1 MKRIAA
7 VLSLLL
13 SLAGVSSAQNW
24 SLVTATNLTYQ
35 DGTKLPSGKLCFTG
49 TDSDD
54 NPVSFKVGGGG
65 QAVSGAVCTA
75 ITDGAIGSFS
85 VPNPAVTAPANINY
99 RVEVN
104 DNQGWK
110 LVYTQVHFTGSPFNF
125 DAYVPNVGTVTSG
138 TSVDDLTVGT
148 LHVTACV
155 GSGCGSG
162 SGTSASFVD
171 NETPSGTINGV
182 NTNFSIAQAPV
193 PTASLV
199 LTRNGIVLFQ
209 SVDYTLSGTAITF
222 LSGAIPVT
230 GDALR
235 ASYRIG
241 GSSSNFVDFETPTGT
256 INGVNLS
263 FTLAHSPVTG
273 SLALMRNG
281 VVLVATVDYALSGSS
296 ITFTSGAQPL
306 TGDSLFAN
314 YRY

>member
-1 MKRIAA
+1 LVAGHCDQSDLPGRYEDPLRQALLHRYRLRRQSSVVQGRGRRA
-7 VLSLLL
+7 GSLRG
-13 SLAGVSSAQNW
+13 SLYGHHERCDWFILGSESSPH
-24 SLVTATNLTYQ
+24 
-35 DGTKLPSGKLCFTG
+35 GPGEH
-49 TDSDD
+49 
-54 NPVSFKVGGGG
+54 
-65 QAVSGAVCTA
+65 
-75 ITDGAIGSFS
+75 
-85 VPNPAVTAPANINY
+85 INY

-104 DNQGWK
+104 DNSGWK
-110 LVYTQVHFTGSPFNF
+110 LVYTQVHFTGSPFDF

-155 GSGCGSG
+155 GAGCGSG
-162 SGTSASFVD
+162 GTSASFVD
-171 NETPSGTINGV
+171 NETPTGTINSV
-182 NTNFSIAQAPV
+182 NATFAIAQAPV

-209 SVDYTLSGTAITF
+209 SVDYTLSGTSITF

-256 INGVNLS
+256 INGVNLT

-273 SLALMRNG
+273 SLSLMRNG
-281 VVLVATVDYALSGSS
+281 VVLVATVDYSLSGSS

-306 TGDSLFAN
+306 TGDSLYAN

>member
-1 MKRIAA
+1 
-7 VLSLLL
+7 
-13 SLAGVSSAQNW
+13 
-24 SLVTATNLTYQ
+24 LTYQ
-35 DGTKLPSGKLCFTG
+35 DGTKMPSGKLCFTG

-75 ITDGAIGSFS
+75 IT
-85 VPNPAVTAPANINY
+85 TARLDHSRFRIQQSPPRRISII
-99 RVEVN
+99 ELKSTIT
-104 DNQGWK
+104 GWK
-110 LVYTQVHFTGSPFNF
+110 LVYTQVHFTGSPFDF

-155 GSGCGSG
+155 GAGCGSG
-162 SGTSASFVD
+162 GTSASFVD
-171 NETPSGTINGV
+171 NETPTGTINSV
-182 NTNFSIAQAPV
+182 NATFAIAQAPV

-209 SVDYTLSGTAITF
+209 SVDYTLSGTSITF

-256 INGVNLS
+256 INGVNLT

-273 SLALMRNG
+273 SLSLMRNG
-281 VVLVATVDYALSGSS
+281 VVLVATVDYSLSGSS

-306 TGDSLFAN
+306 TGDSLYAN